1 MIGQKEILIN
11 SEEHSSSAK
20 ILEKAVRVF
29 KPKRYETYS
38 LYARIIRSVDNLV
51 DEGEIFQEAE
61 RVLEG
66 QRKTLNSLWN
76 GEPIFCQTEF
86 DQALAELTDKIP
98 SHLKQSFL
106 QKYGTLLE
114 CFKLDLSHRLNLI
127 SYGKTELDEHIDGG
141 FTSYFA
147 GLKIILN
154 DQNLSGKMPYLHL
167 TRIHGEAEPL
177 RDISEDL
184 EYGLILHARE
194 NGAEWI
200 EKLQV
205 NAEVPNQAIDAY
217 VVRRR
222 GGLAKRM
229 FCLAPEAVKE
239 FGGVIGLLMT
249 LDYYKRS
256 FCIARWR
263 FIPKEPVIFAK
274 KRYS

>member
-1 MIGQKEILIN
+1 MIERKEILVN
-11 SEEHSSSAK
+11 PEEHSSSAK
-20 ILEKAVRVF
+20 ILDKVVRVF

-38 LYARIIRSVDNLV
+38 LYARIMRSVDNLV
-51 DEGEIFQEAE
+51 DEGEIFQEAK

-66 QRKTLNSLWN
+66 QRETLNSLRN
-76 GEPIFCQTEF
+76 GEPVFCQTEF

-98 SHLKQSFL
+98 SHLKESFL
-106 QKYGTLLE
+106 QKHDALLRYFE
-114 CFKLDLSHRLNLI
+114 LDLSHRLNLTP
-127 SYGKTELDEHIDGG
+127 YGKTELDEHIAGG

-147 GLKIILN
+147 ILKIILN
-154 DQNLSGKMPYLHL
+154 DQNLSGKTPYLHL

-177 RDISEDL
+177 RDIAEDL

-205 NAEVPNQAIDAY
+205 GAEVPNQAIDAY

-222 GGLAKRM
+222 GGLTKRM

-239 FGGVIGLLMT
+239 FGGIIGLLMT

-256 FCIARWR
+256 FCIAQWR

-274 KRYS
+274 KRCS